1 MRFLIDANLP
11 RAVIAAPERV
21 WHQVEFAR
29 DVGLEAAPDEQ
40 IAARAHES
48 DAAPIKRDTDFADV
62 RRYPPTGKHIGTP
75 ARAYRYAICCDSGK
89 LYGILPYT
97 KTGDRRWPRT
107 HALIY
112 AFPLEIESE
121 SIALHPWSGCR
132 SRHSYERPC
141 YARRI
146 ERSRPNRY
154 RHSRRRNRDGSSQ
167 RLASRLRRTRRCAV
181 R

>member
-11 RAVIAAPERV
+11 RAVIAALERAG
-21 WHQVEFAR
+21 HQVEFAR
-29 DVGLEAAPDEQ
+29 DVGLGTAPDEQ
-40 IAARAHES
+40 IAAHARES
-48 DAAPIKRDTDFADV
+48 GAALLTRDMDFADV
-62 RRYPPTGKHIGTP
+62 RRYPPTGKHIDTL
-75 ARAYRYAICCDSGK
+75 ARAYRHAVCCDGGR

-97 KTGDRRWPRT
+97 KIGDRRWPLT

-112 AFPLEIESE
+112 GFPLEIESE
-121 SIALHPWSGCR
+121 SIVLHPWSGCR

-146 ERSRPNRY
+146 ERSRPNRF
-154 RHSRRRNRDGSSQ
+154 RHFPRQNRDGSSQ
-167 RLASRLRRTRRCAV
+167 RLASRLRRTRRCGV

>member
-1 MRFLIDANLP
+1 MRLLIDANLP
-11 RAVIAAPERV
+11 RAVIAAPERIG
-21 WHQVEFAR
+21 HQVEFAR

-40 IAARAHES
+40 IAARARES
-48 DAAPIKRDTDFADV
+48 DAAPIKRATEFADA
-62 RRYPPTGKHIGTP
+62 RRYSPTGKHSGTP
-75 ARAYRYAICCDSGK
+75 ARTFRHAVCCYSGR

-97 KTGDRRWPRT
+97 KTGDRRWPLM

-146 ERSRPNRY
+146 ERSQPNRY
-154 RHSRRRNRDGSSQ
+154 RHFRRQNRDGSSQ
-167 RLASRLRRTRRCAV
+167 RLARRLRRTRRCAA